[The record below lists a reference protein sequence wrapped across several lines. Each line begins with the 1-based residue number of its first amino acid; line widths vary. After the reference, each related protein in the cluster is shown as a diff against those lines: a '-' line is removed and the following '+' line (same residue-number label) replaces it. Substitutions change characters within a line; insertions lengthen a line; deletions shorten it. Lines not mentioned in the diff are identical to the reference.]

1 MSIKVQDVSMIYQD
15 KLNPDKDLCAL
26 DSVSFDALSGEI
38 LSILGPNGSGKST
51 LLLIVSGLLKPTS
64 GQVEYDDDDAGDR
77 SSRKAVVFQ
86 DFGLFHWMTVWQ
98 NIEFGLKA
106 LQNPPAERRDIV
118 QRFVNLV
125 GLAGFEKAYPR
136 QLSGGMQQR
145 VAIARALAIAPEYLF
160 LDEPFASLDLQTR
173 DLMQEEFLRI
183 WQGQRVTTVFV
194 THSIEEAIYLGQ
206 KIIVLTKRPGRI
218 KITTSVPFSY
228 PREPSL
234 RLTRE
239 FIELKS
245 TIWNSL
251 REEIEGR

>member
-1 MSIKVQDVSMIYQD
+1 MIFQN
-15 KLNPDKDLCAL
+15 KFNPDENLCAV
-26 DSVSFDALSGEI
+26 DGVSFDVQNGEI
-38 LSILGPNGSGKST
+38 LSILGPNGCGKST
-51 LLLIVSGLLKPTS
+51 LLLIASGLLEPTS
-64 GQVEYDDDDAGDR
+64 GRVCYSGNNADGQ

-86 DFGLFHWMTVWQ
+86 DFGLFYWMTVWQ

-106 LQNPPAERRDIV
+106 LHNSPAERRDVV

-125 GLAGFEKAYPR
+125 GLTGFEKAYPR

-145 VAIARALAIAPEYLF
+145 VAIARALAIAPEYVF

-183 WQGQRVTTVFV
+183 WQGQCVTTVFV

-218 KITTSVPFSY
+218 KMTLSVPFPY
-228 PREPSL
+228 PREPAL

-239 FIELKS
+239 FMDLKS
-245 TIWNSL
+245 SIWNSL
-251 REEIEGR
+251 REEIETQKPMK